1 MTSKTTYRSDPAAM
15 PDLARLLLRV
25 GLGVLILLHGI
36 AKVTG
41 GIEPILAGV
50 EKAGLPRDFGYLV
63 YVGEVVAPILVIVGF
78 LTRPAAL
85 AIAVNM
91 AFAVYLV
98 HAAQLF
104 TLTKQGGWALELQG
118 LYFLAAVAVA
128 LLGAGRYSVGGA
140 AGRWN

>member
-1 MTSKTTYRSDPAAM
+1 M
-15 PDLARLLLRV
+15 
-25 GLGVLILLHGI
+25 
-36 AKVTG
+36 
-41 GIEPILAGV
+41 
-50 EKAGLPRDFGYLV
+50 
-63 YVGEVVAPILVIVGF
+63 VAPLRVIVGV
-78 LTRPAAL
+78 LSRPAAL